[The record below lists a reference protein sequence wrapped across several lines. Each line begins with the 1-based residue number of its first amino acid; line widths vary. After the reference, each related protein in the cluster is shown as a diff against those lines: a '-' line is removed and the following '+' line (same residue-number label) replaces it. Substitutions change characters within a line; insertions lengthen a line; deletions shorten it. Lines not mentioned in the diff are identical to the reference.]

1 MLTTALLP
9 GFLATAAATS
19 ALPADPAAAAAAV
32 EAAAPGGINYWALVM
47 AASVPV
53 KIVLLLLLIGSV
65 VSWVIIFRK
74 ARVYRRADAEADA
87 FEGRFW
93 SGADLTQLYRAATD
107 RNRVVEGLEAIFEA
121 GFREFTRLRQKKGT
135 DSRAQLEGAQR
146 AMRATLARETGEL
159 ERNLEMLAN
168 IGSTSPYVGLVGT
181 VWGIMIAFHE
191 LGNIKQATMA
201 QVAPHISEALIATA
215 LGLFAAIPAVW
226 AYNRYATRV
235 ERLTVRYEAFAED
248 FSSILA
254 RQGGSDEH

>member
-1 MLTTALLP
+1 MLTTVLLATATAATP
-9 GFLATAAATS
+9 LPPEATAAAAEVATE
-19 ALPADPAAAAAAV
+19 AAV
-32 EAAAPGGINYWALVM
+32 SGGINYLSLILK
-47 AASVPV
+47 ASVPV
-53 KIVLLLLLIGSV
+53 QLVLLILLIASV

-74 ARVYRRADAEADA
+74 QRVYKRAEAEAVD
-87 FEGRFW
+87 FENRFW
-93 SGADLTQLYRAATD
+93 SGADLNQLYRSATD

-121 GFREFTRLRQKKGT
+121 GFREFTRLRQKRGT
-135 DSRAQLEGAQR
+135 DGRGQLEGAQR

-191 LGNIKQATMA
+191 LGNVKQATMA

-226 AYNRYATRV
+226 AYNRYASRV

-254 RQGGSDEH
+254 RQGGSDDA

>member
-1 MLTTALLP
+1 MLTTVLLA
-9 GFLATAAATS
+9 ATAATPLA
-19 ALPADPAAAAAAV
+19 PEAAAAATEVAT
-32 EAAAPGGINYWALVM
+32 EAAAKGGINYLELIM
-47 AASVPV
+47 KASLPV
-53 KIVLLLLLIGSV
+53 QLVLLLLVAASV
-65 VSWVIIFRK
+65 LSWVIIFRK
-74 ARVYRRADAEADA
+74 NRVYKRADAEASD
-87 FEGRFW
+87 FENRFW

-107 RNRVVEGLEAIFEA
+107 RNRAVEGLEAIFEA
-121 GFREFTRLRQKKGT
+121 GFREFTRLRQKKGI
-135 DSRAQLEGAQR
+135 DGRAQLEGAQR

-191 LGNIKQATMA
+191 LGNVKQATMA

-215 LGLFAAIPAVW
+215 IGLFAAIPAVW
-226 AYNRYATRV
+226 AYNRYASRV

-254 RQGGSDEH
+254 RHGGDEH

>member
-1 MLTTALLP
+1 MLTTA
-9 GFLATAAATS
+9 FLAAATAATPLA
-19 ALPADPAAAAAAV
+19 PEAAAAATEVATDAV
-32 EAAAPGGINYWALVM
+32 ASGGINYLTLILK
-47 AASVPV
+47 ASVPV
-53 KIVLLLLLIGSV
+53 QLVLLLLLAGSV
-65 VSWVIIFRK
+65 LSWVIIFRK
-74 ARVYRRADAEADA
+74 QRVYKRAEAEAVD
-87 FEGRFW
+87 FENRFW

-121 GFREFTRLRQKKGT
+121 GFREYTRLRQKKGM
-135 DSRAQLEGAQR
+135 DARAQLEGAQR

-191 LGNIKQATMA
+191 LGNVKQATMA

-226 AYNRYATRV
+226 AYNRYASRV

-254 RQGGSDEH
+254 RQGGSDEP